1 MRKLIVT
8 EYVTVDGIIEGF
20 EEWFYPH
27 WDDEIGVV
35 KHAEMF
41 GSDTLLFGR
50 VTYQLFAAQWMPV
63 RTDETGFADRLHSVA
78 KYVVSANL
86 EYAPWNNSTIIRTN
100 VAHEVAKLK
109 QQSGLDILVAGSG
122 QLVQTLRQHNLID
135 EYRLMVFPIIWGKGK
150 RLFSDGDTLNLKLV
164 DTKTFGSGVM
174 THTYQPA
181 QKV

>member
-8 EYVTVDGIIEGF
+8 EYVTVDGVIDGF

-41 GSDTLLFGR
+41 ASDTLLFGR
-50 VTYQLFAAQWMPV
+50 VTYNLFADQWMPI
-63 RTDETGFADRLHSVA
+63 RTDETGFAERLHSVA
-78 KYVVSANL
+78 KYVVSAQL
-86 EYAPWNNSTIIRTN
+86 EHARWNNSTIIRGD
-100 VAHEVAKLK
+100 VAAEVTKLK
-109 QQSGLDILVAGSG
+109 QQPGLDILVAGSG
-122 QLVQTLRQHNLID
+122 QLVHALRHHNLID

-150 RLFSDGDTLNLKLV
+150 RLFGDGAQASLKLV

-174 THTYQPA
+174 THTYQPVRPA
-181 QKV
+181 